1 MKNYSSGDIVLV
13 KFTFSDTLDTK
24 RRPGLV
30 LLDMGD
36 EDVMVAKITSKPY
49 YTDFDWQIKEW
60 EKAGLLRP
68 STVRLHKINT
78 LAKSLIDR
86 KLGQLESSDW
96 QDIKIKL
103 QQIWLER
110 I

>member
-1 MKNYSSGDIVLV
+1 MNYASGDIVLV
-13 KFTFSDTLDTK
+13 KFTFSDSLETK

-30 LLDMGD
+30 LLDIGD